1 MLKIGITG
9 GIGSGKTTICRIF
22 ETLGIPV
29 YYSDIRAKV
38 LMVEN
43 PSLIANIKNVFGEE
57 AYLEDGSLN
66 RAYIGQ
72 IAFNDK
78 AKLAELNG
86 IVHPAV
92 FEDGNEW
99 AEMQKDVPY
108 TLKEAALI
116 FEGGGQQFLDKVIT
130 VFAPKEVRIRRVIER
145 DKTERS
151 AVEARI
157 NKQMPDE
164 EKVRLADFVI
174 YNDGKQSLIQ
184 QVLKIHNELL
194 KLLSAT
200 RKEEKISS
208 CD

>member
-99 AEMQKDVPY
+99 AETQKDVPY

-145 DKTERS
+145 DKTDRS

-194 KLLSAT
+194 KLL
-200 RKEEKISS
+200 
-208 CD
+208 